1 MSNFM
6 VLKDLPLSY
15 FASIPLFALFLIASA
30 CTTSIGAVKQSDSD
44 QPANSSNVEAVY
56 NGPEETISPLAE
68 DETFFSPVPRKFV
81 GLEVLRNGPIA
92 VRVRMA
98 RPADLVNFGRL
109 TETEAMTVAFA
120 SIIVVGG
127 AFGAAALPLLGA
139 YAAWGTIFF
148 GGAVPG
154 GLAFEQHRQAS
165 IAEAIAKV
173 DLPKIV
179 ETALRRRL
187 VSLLDES
194 IVAPSSDL
202 DIEREVEVVI
212 LSYGFL
218 WNSAVP
224 DTACSFLQAEIRLT
238 IPNHETQK
246 DWVYMEP
253 SRRSDDSPPA
263 YCSYSKR
270 LFADDSALARQA
282 LSDNAEILA
291 SIVARRLESSQ

>member
-1 MSNFM
+1 MPS
-6 VLKDLPLSY
+6 SY
-15 FASIPLFALFLIASA
+15 FASIPLLLLLLIASA
-30 CTTSIGAVKQSDSD
+30 CTTSTGARKQSDSD
-44 QPANSSNVEAVY
+44 PAQSSNVEFVY
-56 NGPEETISPLAE
+56 NRPEEVIAALAE
-68 DETFFSPVPRKFV
+68 DEAGFSPVPRRFA
-81 GLEVLRNGPIA
+81 GLEELRNGPTA

-98 RPADLVNFGRL
+98 RAADLENFGRL

-120 SIIVVGG
+120 SIIVVGA

-139 YAAWGTIFF
+139 YAAWGSIFF
-148 GGAVPG
+148 GGAAPG
-154 GLAFEQHRQAS
+154 MLAFEQHRQAS

-173 DLPKIV
+173 DLPQIV
-179 ETALRRRL
+179 QNALQRRL
-187 VSLLDES
+187 VDLLGQS
-194 IVAPSSDL
+194 IIALSSDL

-218 WNSAVP
+218 WNANVP

-253 SRRSDDSPPA
+253 SRRSDDAPPA

-282 LSDNAEILA
+282 LSENAEILA